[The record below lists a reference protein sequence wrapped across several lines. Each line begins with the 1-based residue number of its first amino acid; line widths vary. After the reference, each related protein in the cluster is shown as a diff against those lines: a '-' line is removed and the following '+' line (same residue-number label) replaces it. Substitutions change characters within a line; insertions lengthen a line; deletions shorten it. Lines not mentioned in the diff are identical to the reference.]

1 MDHDGKLGVVAAV
14 GSMSGSLVLYFIVQ
28 VGLYVLANGE
38 SIDLYSFKMT
48 SLLNYYLL
56 SPTINL
62 IPLILNIVQLSI
74 FPNYKKIIAIK

>member
-1 MDHDGKLGVVAAV
+1 MDHDGKLEVAGVA
-14 GSMSGSLVLYFIVQ
+14 GNMNGSLVLYFIVK

-62 IPLILNIVQLSI
+62 ITLNTQNIV
-74 FPNYKKIIAIK
+74 